1 MPGSPGQEHFL
12 IEGERMASAE
22 ENRMDPFNIGVYAI
36 ELGIIGAIVYA
47 MVVLPALLK
56 PMP

>member
-1 MPGSPGQEHFL
+1 
-12 IEGERMASAE
+12 MASAE